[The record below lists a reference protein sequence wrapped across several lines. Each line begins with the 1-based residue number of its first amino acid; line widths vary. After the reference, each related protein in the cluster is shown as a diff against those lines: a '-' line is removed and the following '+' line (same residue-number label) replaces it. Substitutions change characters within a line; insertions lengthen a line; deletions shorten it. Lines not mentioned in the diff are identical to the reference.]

1 MCLVFRNLRFFGY
14 KSLIY
19 KIQNKLNT
27 VSYEE
32 EDEISV
38 WREKQQKNKSNVIS

>member
-27 VSYEE
+27 VSCEE
-32 EDEISV
+32 DLEDEISV
-38 WREKQQKNKSNVIS
+38 WREKQQ

>member
-19 KIQNKLNT
+19 MIYKIQNKLNT
-27 VSYEE
+27 VSCEE

-38 WREKQQKNKSNVIS
+38 WREKQQ

>member
-19 KIQNKLNT
+19 KTQNKPNT
-27 VSYEE
+27 VFCEE

-38 WREKQQKNKSNVIS
+38 WREKQQ